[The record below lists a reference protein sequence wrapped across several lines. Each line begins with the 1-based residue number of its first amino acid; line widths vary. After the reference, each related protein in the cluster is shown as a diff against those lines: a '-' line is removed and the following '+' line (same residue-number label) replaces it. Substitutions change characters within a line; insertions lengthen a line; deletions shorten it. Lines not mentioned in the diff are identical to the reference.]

1 MNTDKG
7 MEEHREG
14 RIRVLL
20 VLSSVFIRGQ
30 FSLTCLLALLASAR
44 PVGAQQDTTVV
55 PLDLAVGRSFP
66 ITTAQPI
73 ARVSVATPEIADVVV
88 VSEREVVINAK
99 APGETDAILW
109 PTTGARTHY
118 RIRVHSPMERR
129 QVALHVKFAEVRR
142 DALRNLG
149 VGLRYDEQNNEI
161 TAGSTLSGGTAP
173 EAESFLT
180 VLTTLGTQRLLVSID
195 AAARQGNAR
204 ILAEPNLLAGN
215 REEAT
220 FLAGGEL
227 PIPIVTAPAA
237 AAGGLQQITIF
248 WKEFGVRMRFVAE
261 IVSDS
266 LVKLTVRPEVSTL
279 DYTNAVIISGFRV
292 PALRTRRVE
301 SVLDVRR
308 DESLVMSGM
317 FNDEEERV
325 RIGIPLLKDLPV
337 LGALFSSTRF
347 QRNESELLVVVTPV
361 VVDAMRPRAGSV
373 VRLPVDSV
381 LPARGALD
389 RRPPSDS
396 PAGRRRWW
404 WPW

>member
-1 MNTDKG
+1 M
-7 MEEHREG
+7 
-14 RIRVLL
+14 
-20 VLSSVFIRGQ
+20 
-30 FSLTCLLALLASAR
+30 LAAR
-44 PVGAQQDTTVV
+44 PQARAQEDTTVITI
-55 PLDLAVGRSFP
+55 DLAVGRSFP
-66 ITTAQPI
+66 ITTAQAI
-73 ARVSVATPEIADVVV
+73 TRVSVATPEIADVVV

-109 PTTGARTHY
+109 PAAGTRTHY
-118 RIRVHSPMERR
+118 RIRVHSPLERR
-129 QVALHVKFAEVRR
+129 QVALYVKFAEVRR

-149 VGLRYDEQNNEI
+149 VALRYEDRNTTI
-161 TAGSTLSGGTAP
+161 DAGSNLSGGVGTP
-173 EAESFLT
+173 TPQAESFLT
-180 VLTTLGTQRLLVSID
+180 VLTTLDTRNLLLTID

-204 ILAEPNLLAGN
+204 LLAEPNLLAGN

-227 PIPIVTAPAA
+227 PIPIVTNPGTG
-237 AAGGLQQITIF
+237 AAGGFQTVTIV

-266 LVKLTVRPEVSTL
+266 LVKLAVSPEVSTL

-325 RIGIPLLKDLPV
+325 RIGVPLLKDVPV

-361 VVDAMRPRAGSV
+361 VVDAMRPRTGSV
-373 VRLPVDSV
+373 VRLPADSV

-396 PAGRRRWW
+396 PRGRRRWW

>member
-1 MNTDKG
+1 LNAVGT
-7 MEEHREG
+7 HPR
-14 RIRVLL
+14 
-20 VLSSVFIRGQ
+20 SSAFICGQ
-30 FSLTCLLALLASAR
+30 FMLFVLVMLAVAA
-44 PVGAQQDTTVV
+44 PVRAQQDTTVITI
-55 PLDLAVGRSFP
+55 DLAVGRSFP
-66 ITTAQPI
+66 ITTAQAI
-73 ARVSVATPEIADVVV
+73 TRVSVATPDIADVIV

-109 PTTGARTHY
+109 PTAGTRTHY

-129 QVALHVKFAEVRR
+129 QVALYVKFAEVRR

-149 VGLRYDEQNNEI
+149 VGVRYEDANV
-161 TAGSTLSGGTAP
+161 TVDAGSSLSGGGGTQQP
-173 EAESFLT
+173 QAESFLT
-180 VLTTLGTQRLLVSID
+180 LLTTLDTRNLLLTID

-204 ILAEPNLLAGN
+204 LLAEPNLLAGN

-227 PIPIVTAPAA
+227 PIPIVTNPGTGV
-237 AAGGLQQITIF
+237 AGSVQTITIV
-248 WKEFGVRMRFVAE
+248 WREFGVRLRFVGE

-279 DYTNAVIISGFRV
+279 DYTNAVILSGFRV

-301 SVLDVRR
+301 SVIDVRR

-325 RIGIPLLKDLPV
+325 RIGVPILKDLPV

-347 QRNESELLVVVTPV
+347 QRNETELLVVVTPV
-361 VVDAMRPRAGSV
+361 VVDAMRPRTGSV
-373 VRLPVDSV
+373 VRIPPDSV
-381 LPARGALD
+381 LPARGALE
-389 RRPPSDS
+389 RRPPSDA